1 MNEKL
6 MQGIYH
12 IPATGPLH
20 QKVIQA
26 FKLRLRMARD
36 AQQKEQQQKWEDAEN
51 TYLMYMPETE
61 VDAQRRANRTGGLP
75 QYTTIKVPY
84 SYAMLL
90 TSHTYYTS
98 VFLGRNPVF
107 QMQGRH
113 GESQTAESCMESQL
127 DYQINVGGGIPA
139 LMMWLLDPGKYGH
152 GVLGHY
158 WDEENIPLTV
168 YADVPETFLGVP
180 LPGRFKKKLVTT
192 IEKGYVGN
200 RLYNIRP
207 QDWLFDPRLPI
218 TRFQE
223 GEFCIVYDTI
233 GWNKVLR
240 GKSDGRY
247 YNTEF
252 IKKEKASAQGFE
264 NEGSPHMNLPNRDI
278 TPYVLEGEVPSLVNV
293 HEFHWELVPSEL
305 GLGNSS
311 RPEKW
316 VFTIANER
324 IVLSAQPLGLRHN
337 KFPFDVLPFETDM
350 YSLFSRGM
358 LEVLEPM
365 NQTMEWLLNSH
376 FFNVR
381 SALNNQFIAD
391 PSKIV
396 MKDLEDPEPGKLIRL
411 KPAAYGQDVRTM
423 LHQFQVQD
431 VTRSNLSDTDVIG
444 SLAQRMVGVTDNV
457 MGMMNQGGRRTATE
471 VRTSSTF
478 GINRLKTNCEWFSA
492 TGFSPLAM
500 KLVMSTQ
507 QLYTLERK
515 YRIVGDMAQWGEK
528 YLNVAPQDIQG
539 FFDFVPVDGTMPID
553 RFAQANLWQQ
563 MLGTMSKVPQIMMSY
578 DIPKIF
584 GFVAQLSGIKNINQF
599 RVQVV
604 PDATLAAQAQQG
616 NVVPLR
622 ANPNEPGQIPG
633 MGSTG

>member
-1 MNEKL
+1 
-6 MQGIYH
+6 
-12 IPATGPLH
+12 
-20 QKVIQA
+20 
-26 FKLRLRMARD
+26 MARE
-36 AQQKEQQQKWEDAEN
+36 AQEKEQQQKWEDAED
-51 TYLMYMPETE
+51 TYLMYMPESD

-113 GESQTAESCMESQL
+113 GESQSAEIMMESLL
-127 DYQINVGGGIPA
+127 DYQLNVGGAMPV
-139 LMMWLLDPGKYGH
+139 LSMWLLDPGKYGH

-158 WDEENIPLTV
+158 WDEEIIPITAYV
-168 YADVPETFLGVP
+168 DEPVTFLGVP
-180 LPGRFKKKLVTT
+180 LPGQTKKVLRTSE
-192 IEKGYVGN
+192 EKGYVGN
-200 RLYNIRP
+200 RMYNIRP
-207 QDWLFDPRLPI
+207 QDWYFDPRLPI

-223 GEFCIVYDTI
+223 GEFCIVYDMI
-233 GWNKVLR
+233 GWNKMLR
-240 GKSDGRY
+240 GKADGRF
-247 YNTEF
+247 YNVDVVE
-252 IKKEKASAQGFE
+252 KEKNSPSGE
-264 NEGSPHMNLPNRDI
+264 TYNGSPRMNLPSKDN
-278 TPYVLEGEVPSLVNV
+278 VLHMLEGNTPSRVVV
-293 HEFHWELVPSEL
+293 HEFHWELIPSAV
-305 GLGNSS
+305 GLGTSS
-311 RPEKW
+311 RPQKW

-324 IVLSAQPLGLRHN
+324 TVISAQPLGLRHN
-337 KFPFDVLPFETDM
+337 KYPFDVLPFETDM

-381 SALNNQFIAD
+381 SALNNQFLVD
-391 PSKIV
+391 PSKVV

-423 LHQFQVQD
+423 LAQFQVQD
-431 VTRSNLSDTDVIG
+431 ITRSNLNDTDVVAQ
-444 SLAQRMVGVTDNV
+444 LAQRLVGVTDNV
-457 MGMMNQGGRRTATE
+457 MGMMNSGGRRTATE

-478 GINRLKTNCEWFSA
+478 GINRLKTNCEWFSSM
-492 TGFSPLAM
+492 GFSPLAS

-507 QLYTLERK
+507 QLYDMQRK

-528 YLNVAPQDIQG
+528 YLNVMSSDIQG
-539 FFDFVPVDGTMPID
+539 FFDFVPVDGTMPVD

-563 MLGTMSKVPQIMMSY
+563 MLGSISKIPQIMASY

-584 GFVAQLSGIKNINQF
+584 GYVAQLSGIKNINQF

-633 MGSTG
+633 MGPTG

>member
-1 MNEKL
+1 MTDKL
-6 MQGIYH
+6 MPGIYH
-12 IPATGPLH
+12 IPSTGPLH

-51 TYLMYMPETE
+51 TYLMYMPETD

-113 GESQTAESCMESQL
+113 GESQTAESSMESLL
-127 DYQINVGGGIPA
+127 DYQMNVGGGIPA

-180 LPGRFKKKLVTT
+180 IPGMTKKKLVTT
-192 IEKGYVGN
+192 MEKGYVGN

-278 TPYVLEGEVPSLVNV
+278 TPYVLEGDVPSLVNV

-423 LHQFQVQD
+423 LQQFQVQD

-492 TGFSPLAM
+492 CGFSPLAM

-528 YLNVAPQDIQG
+528 YLNIAPGDIQG

>member
-1 MNEKL
+1 MTDKL
-6 MQGIYH
+6 MPGIYH
-12 IPATGPLH
+12 IPAEGELH
-20 QKVIQA
+20 KKVITA

-51 TYLMYMPETE
+51 TYLMYMPETD
-61 VDAQRRANRTGGLP
+61 VDAQRRSNRSGGLP

-113 GESQTAESCMESQL
+113 GESQQGESSIESLL
-127 DYQINVGGGIPA
+127 DYQMNVGGNLPA

-152 GVLGHY
+152 GVIGHY

-168 YADVPETFLGVP
+168 YAEEPVSFLGVP
-180 LPGRFKKKLVTT
+180 IPGQTKKVLRTT
-192 IEKGYVGN
+192 LEKGYVGN

-207 QDWLFDPRLPI
+207 QDWYFDPRLPI

-240 GKSDGRY
+240 GQADGRY
-247 YNTEF
+247 YNVERL
-252 IKKEKASAQGFE
+252 KRQRGSANAQQD
-264 NEGSPHMNLPNRDI
+264 EGSPHMNLPNRDV
-278 TPYVLEGEVPSLVNV
+278 TPYMLEGETPTLVNA
-293 HEFHWELVPSEL
+293 HEFHWELVPRDV
-305 GLGNSS
+305 GLGNDT
-311 RPEKW
+311 RPQKW
-316 VFTIANER
+316 VFTIGNENTV
-324 IVLSAQPLGLRHN
+324 ISAQPFGVRHN
-337 KFPFDVLPFETDM
+337 KYPFDVLTFETDM

-365 NQTMEWLLNSH
+365 NQTMEWLINSH

-381 SALNNQFIAD
+381 SALNNQFLAD

-431 VTRSNLSDTDVIG
+431 VTRSNLNDTDVIG

-457 MGMMNQGGRRTATE
+457 MGMMNNGGRRTATE

-500 KLVMSTQ
+500 KMVMSTQ

-528 YLNVAPQDIQG
+528 YLQVRPGDIQG

-563 MLGTMSKVPQIMMSY
+563 MLGTISKVPQVMASY

-604 PDATLAAQAQQG
+604 PDAALADQAQQG